1 MDRFASSDLYYGHKF
16 ITVNLESA
24 ALGATEAAH
33 RQELME
39 PERRSAS
46 LITGYD
52 HDECLVCGYR
62 NPWSWGM
69 RYEQEES
76 AAVCGRFQG
85 NARLQGY
92 QGILHGGV
100 LAALLDSAMA
110 HCLFHRGV
118 QGVTGDL
125 HVRFVQPVSCEATL
139 DVRAHLVS
147 AAAPLY
153 YLKAEL
159 LDDGRIMA
167 WAEATF
173 MERSRANGN
182 A

>member
-1 MDRFASSDLYYGHKF
+1 MT
-16 ITVNLESA
+16 IES
-24 ALGATEAAH
+24 
-33 RQELME
+33 
-39 PERRSAS
+39 RSAH
-46 LITGYD
+46 LITGNG

-69 RYEQEES
+69 RYEPGEGDT
-76 AAVCGRFQG
+76 VYGHFHG
-85 NARLQGY
+85 NPRLQGY

-125 HVRFVQPVSCEATL
+125 HVRFVQPVSCDATL
-139 DVRAHLVS
+139 DVRAHIVS
-147 AAAPLY
+147 ATPPLY

-159 LDDGRIMA
+159 LDEDRVMA

-173 MERSRANGN
+173 MNRGRANGHI
-182 A
+182 